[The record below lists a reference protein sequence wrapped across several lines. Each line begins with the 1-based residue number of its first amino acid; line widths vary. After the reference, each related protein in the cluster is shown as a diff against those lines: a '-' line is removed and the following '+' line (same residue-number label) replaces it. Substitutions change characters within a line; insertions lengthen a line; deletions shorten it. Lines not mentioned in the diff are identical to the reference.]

1 MHLLDIMAFF
11 GSLTEME
18 ANWYS
23 LNLIITMK
31 LLLTPLEKNHQIF
44 HPWLYLTTCIKSFH
58 LEMAIEKLLLLGKT
72 TPHIAHVPLFIYSFI
87 YFYLLFFILTRQSF
101 IFTNSL

>member
-1 MHLLDIMAFF
+1 M
-11 GSLTEME
+11 
-18 ANWYS
+18 
-23 LNLIITMK
+23 ITMK